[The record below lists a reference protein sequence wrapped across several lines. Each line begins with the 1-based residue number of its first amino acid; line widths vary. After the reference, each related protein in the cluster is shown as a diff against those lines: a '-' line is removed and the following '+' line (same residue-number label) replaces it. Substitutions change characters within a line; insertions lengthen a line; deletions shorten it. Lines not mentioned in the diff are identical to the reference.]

1 MSTFFDRSFASS
13 VVNSA
18 LATHIFD
25 VLFVKRKRSS
35 VSFVAGQP
43 LGYHASWPLFALSHL
58 LLVRWSAQQAYPGMV
73 FRRYAVLGDYVVIAD
88 KRVASL
94 YEQALVKLGVMI
106 SYQKSRISSSGSVE
120 FAKRF
125 WVKGASVD

>member
-1 MSTFFDRSFASS
+1 MSTFFDRSFASA
-13 VVNSA
+13 VVNST
-18 LATHIFD
+18 LACNIFEIP
-25 VLFVKRKRSS
+25 FVKRWSQIC
-35 VSFVAGQP
+35 FVGGQP
-43 LGYHASWPLFALSHL
+43 LGYHSSWPLFALSHL
-58 LLVRWSAQQAYPGMV
+58 LLVRWSAEQAYPGMV

-106 SYQKSRISSSGSVE
+106 SYQKSQISSSGSVE

-125 WVKGASVD
+125 WVKGAR